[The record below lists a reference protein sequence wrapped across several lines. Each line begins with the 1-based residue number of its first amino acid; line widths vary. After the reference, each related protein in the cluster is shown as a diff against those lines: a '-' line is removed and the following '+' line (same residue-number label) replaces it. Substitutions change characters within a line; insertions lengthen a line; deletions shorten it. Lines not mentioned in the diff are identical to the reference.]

1 MRLVGVSAVIAL
13 LCACAPAS
21 NAPAEAA
28 VAATD
33 VVAASAPASVAAAID
48 TPPAIAAAGALSTAR
63 SEYSRLS
70 PNDCK
75 LTERLEETGD
85 TTHRCLGVA
94 GYVLDMH
101 DSDLRMSLDV
111 IADGGQPQPLEFW
124 NVASGAFSHLGPSA
138 EWRFPQGASQ
148 PNALIVRFNAA
159 EQPGQPDR
167 VTSYLLVVRLA
178 ASGSCLVAKLLPGS
192 GQNEAARVA
201 ADKAQDSTCL
211 KPLS

>member
-1 MRLVGVSAVIAL
+1 M
-13 LCACAPAS
+13 
-21 NAPAEAA
+21 
-28 VAATD
+28 AT
-33 VVAASAPASVAAAID
+33 
-48 TPPAIAAAGALSTAR
+48 
-63 SEYSRLS
+63 
-70 PNDCK
+70 
-75 LTERLEETGD
+75 
-85 TTHRCLGVA
+85 
-94 GYVLDMH
+94 
-101 DSDLRMSLDV
+101 
-111 IADGGQPQPLEFW
+111 LEFW